1 MNALN
6 SNRRTDFIIGV
17 SQLGFAVLIGI
28 LALGVSVTALMHA
41 VNPEHFGLWVS
52 QTMFV
57 FGGLEDPTL
66 AREVLG
72 DKIYLYAAAGALI
85 AIPTIW
91 ELSQAALKRFKQTAS
106 V

>member
-6 SNRRTDFIIGV
+6 SNRRTDFIICV
-17 SQLGFAVLIGI
+17 SQLSFAVLIGI

-41 VNPEHFGLWVS
+41 VDPEHFGPWVS
-52 QTMFV
+52 KTMFV
-57 FGGLEDPTL
+57 FGGLEDPTM

-91 ELSQAALKRFKQTAS
+91 EQSQAALKRFKQTAG

>member
-1 MNALN
+1 MSKQTLHLFSLLNTYEDNKMNALN
-6 SNRRTDFIIGV
+6 TNRRTDFIIGA
-17 SQLGFAVLIGI
+17 SQLSFAVLIGI

-41 VNPEHFGLWVS
+41 VDPEHFGLWVS

-72 DKIYLYAAAGALI
+72 DKI
-85 AIPTIW
+85 
-91 ELSQAALKRFKQTAS
+91 
-106 V
+106 

>member
-6 SNRRTDFIIGV
+6 TNRRTDFIIGV
-17 SQLGFAVLIGI
+17 SQLSFAVLIGI

-41 VNPEHFGLWVS
+41 VDPEHFGLWVS
-52 QTMFV
+52 QTMFL
-57 FGGLEDPTL
+57 FGGLEDPTQ

-72 DKIYLYAAAGALI
+72 DKIYLYAAAAALI
-85 AIPTIW
+85 AIPTIR
-91 ELSQAALKRFKQTAS
+91 ELSQTGLRRFKQTGG